1 MTAGS
6 FFVPVC
12 PGGEFLCRQAR
23 RRGVV
28 FRGWFLGMFLYQP
41 FRLFGV
47 FRAPARG
54 TFPTPEKYPTRPKSR
69 RYAAVGLVS
78 ARLRAG
84 ENAAGDAPDPA
95 LSNRT
100 LRNFDT

>member
-6 FFVPVC
+6 FLF
-12 PGGEFLCRQAR
+12 CRLPPAA
-23 RRGVV
+23 GVV

-47 FRAPARG
+47 FRAPARV
-54 TFPTPEKYPTRPKSR
+54 TLPSAAKYPTRPKSR

-100 LRNFDT
+100 LSGEIPGCH

>member
-6 FFVPVC
+6 FLF
-12 PGGEFLCRQAR
+12 CRLPPAA
-23 RRGVV
+23 GVV

-54 TFPTPEKYPTRPKSR
+54 TLPSAAKYPTRPKSR

-84 ENAAGDAPDPA
+84 ENAAGDTPDPA